1 MTDGLSIAASRYCI
15 AGIELI
21 QAQLRIAR
29 GGGVHYTGPQWRR
42 IGGRNGR
49 IIWTTVILK
58 ICVTARPSGGGYIA
72 IDGGN
77 RTTVRMG
84 LRLLLV
90 GVVCGRGID
99 RRARYDS
106 GVAEFE
112 CGGSVH

>member
-1 MTDGLSIAASRYCI
+1 MTDGLSIAAGRYCI

-21 QAQLRIAR
+21 QAQLRIAG
-29 GGGVHYTGPQWRR
+29 GGGVHYTGPQRRR

-58 ICVTARPSGGGYIA
+58 ICVIARASGGGYIP

-77 RTTVRMG
+77 RATVR